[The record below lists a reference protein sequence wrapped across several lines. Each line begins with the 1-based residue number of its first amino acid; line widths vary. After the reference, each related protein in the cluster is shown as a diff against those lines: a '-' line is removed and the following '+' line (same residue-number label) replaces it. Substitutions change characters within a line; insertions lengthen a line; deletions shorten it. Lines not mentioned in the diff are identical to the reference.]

1 MNPKHTTSTLLTC
14 LADTMSYR
22 KCVHSPVNSAMLP
35 PSGIAR
41 PDSSLVSL
49 IETVPSEYSSDYCT
63 VPVYQ
68 PCSYSSGNTCSM
80 HLPATYVS
88 SFQRHKS

>member
-35 PSGIAR
+35 QSGIAR
-41 PDSSLVSL
+41 RDSSLVSL
-49 IETVPSEYSSDYCT
+49 IDTVPSEYSSDYCT
-63 VPVYQ
+63 IPVYQ
-68 PCSYSSGNTCSM
+68 PCSHIAVTVKFLNSM
-80 HLPATYVS
+80 PQHGPL
-88 SFQRHKS
+88 F